1 MLNLTWINISGFVP
15 GQDEPKEG
23 GESAPVAVG
32 MAVSQPPQVEG
43 GGEVVS
49 SSPVRLQQ
57 PESEP
62 EEEEEGAGSS
72 APGSPAPS
80 EPKRRKKVLWRLSY

>member
-1 MLNLTWINISGFVP
+1 MLNLTWTNITGFVP
-15 GQDEPKEG
+15 GQDEPKEV
-23 GESAPVAVG
+23 GEAAAAVVG
-32 MAVSQPPQVEG
+32 MIVSQPPLVEG
-43 GGEVVS
+43 CGEVVS
-49 SSPVRLQQ
+49 SSPVRLQ

-80 EPKRRKKVLWRLSY
+80 EPKRRKKVPYR